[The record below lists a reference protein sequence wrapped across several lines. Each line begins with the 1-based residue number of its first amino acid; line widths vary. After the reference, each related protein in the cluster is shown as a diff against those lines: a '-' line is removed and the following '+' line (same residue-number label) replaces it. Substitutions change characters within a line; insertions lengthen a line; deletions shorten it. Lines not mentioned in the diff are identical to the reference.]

1 MLRPETFGQPEQ
13 FPEQQ
18 LAPQQQQQPT
28 PPGQGQQTPPVV
40 QPSGGSLAPGGIAAT
55 MMDLA
60 AQMSQA
66 ASSQLST
73 DEPEYLPPPRE
84 ASDPRFRPAG
94 TPAGQTSYVYTG
106 PGLVDDDGQILTD
119 ESGNTFYYNPSVDGS
134 NLYMESTPAQRMRII
149 DMMERHGYAMDTM
162 DQILGG
168 YQRLFQ
174 FANEQGREIAAA
186 IRLFESEF
194 PEVDKPE
201 PVYTVTSSADLAAS
215 FRQSF
220 RNAAGREPDDNLVN
234 RFVRSYQAEERAYG
248 EALTTG
254 EGAVTAPA
262 SLAVAGQQFAEETRP
277 FLVDRQ
283 KELGSWNKFFNAIQ
297 GPWG

>member
-40 QPSGGSLAPGGIAAT
+40 QPSGGSSITPGGIFGGLQ
-55 MMDLA
+55 DLVD
-60 AQMSQA
+60 QMSQA
-66 ASSQLST
+66 ASTQL

-94 TPAGQTSYVYTG
+94 TPAGQTAYVYTG
-106 PGLVDDDGQILTD
+106 PGLVDDDGQILTVEGTND
-119 ESGNTFYYNPSVDGS
+119 TFYYNPSVDGT
-134 NLYMESTPAQRMRII
+134 NLYMDSTPAQRMRII

-174 FANEQGREIAAA
+174 FANDRGREIRSA
-186 IRLFESEF
+186 IRIFENEF
-194 PEVDKPE
+194 PEVDEPE

>member
-40 QPSGGSLAPGGIAAT
+40 QPSGGSLAPSGIAAT

-73 DEPEYLPPPRE
+73 DKPEYLPPPRE

-94 TPAGQTSYVYTG
+94 TPAGQTAYVYTG

-234 RFVRSYQAEERAYG
+234 RFVRSYQAEEQAYG
-248 EALTTG
+248 KALTTG

-277 FLVDRQ
+277 LLVDRQ

>member
-28 PPGQGQQTPPVV
+28 PPGQGQQTPPVI
-40 QPSGGSLAPGGIAAT
+40 QPSGGSLAPGGMYAT

-66 ASSQLST
+66 ASSQFST

-194 PEVDKPE
+194 PEVDEPE

-277 FLVDRQ
+277 LLVDRQ

>member
-18 LAPQQQQQPT
+18 LAPQQQQPT
-28 PPGQGQQTPPVV
+28 PPEQDQQPPPVI
-40 QPSGGSLAPGGIAAT
+40 QPSGGSPITPGGVLGGLEN
-55 MMDLA
+55 LA
-60 AQMSQA
+60 QRMSET
-66 ASSQLST
+66 ASTQLSVN
-73 DEPEYLPPPRE
+73 EPEYLPPPRE

-94 TPAGQTSYVYTG
+94 TPAGQTTYVYVG
-106 PGLVDDDGQILTD
+106 GGLVDDDGNVLTD
-119 ESGNTFYYNPSVDGS
+119 ENGNTFYYNPSIDGS

-162 DQILGG
+162 DQILGN
-168 YQRLFQ
+168 YRRLFE
-174 FANEQGREIAAA
+174 FANEQGREITAA
-186 IRLFESEF
+186 IRLFENEF
-194 PEVDKPE
+194 PEVDKAE

-220 RNAAGREPDDNLVN
+220 RNAAGREPDDNLVD

-248 EALTTG
+248 KALTTG

-262 SLAVAGQQFAEETRP
+262 TLAVAGQQFAEETRP
-277 FLVDRQ
+277 LLVDRQ